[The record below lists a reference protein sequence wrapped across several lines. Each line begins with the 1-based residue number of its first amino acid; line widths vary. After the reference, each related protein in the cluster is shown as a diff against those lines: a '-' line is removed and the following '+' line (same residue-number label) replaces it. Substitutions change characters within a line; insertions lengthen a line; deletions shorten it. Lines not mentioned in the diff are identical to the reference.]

1 MSMEDFGAFD
11 EPNNNNLN
19 FDAGDDDAF
28 AAASDPFAVA
38 GGMQMN
44 SQTAAPMMA
53 GPKHDDYTPEEL
65 EIIQRVDLEQQD
77 RKKQL
82 YEKMQQEESAKN
94 ERKIAGQQALNEWRM
109 QRDTEV

>member
-19 FDAGDDDAF
+19 FDADGDDAF

-44 SQTAAPMMA
+44 SQSAAPMMA
-53 GPKHDDYTPEEL
+53 AKHDDYTPEE
-65 EIIQRVDLEQQD
+65 
-77 RKKQL
+77 
-82 YEKMQQEESAKN
+82 
-94 ERKIAGQQALNEWRM
+94 
-109 QRDTEV
+109 